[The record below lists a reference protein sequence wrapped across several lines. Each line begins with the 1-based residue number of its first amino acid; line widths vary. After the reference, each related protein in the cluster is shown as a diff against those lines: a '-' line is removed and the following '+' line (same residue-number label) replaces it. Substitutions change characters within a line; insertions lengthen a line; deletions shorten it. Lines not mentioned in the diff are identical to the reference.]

1 MNAWNGRRGQ
11 ASNLLWS
18 QNTPAKGISMATTE
32 TSLDSPRLDEQWK
45 LEVKEAPFSPAW
57 LHFLLN
63 FYIIAGDRLIITHC
77 YASGNS
83 IQPVEGQPFL
93 PCWSKVNS
101 EWKKQTPI
109 IILVQSLLYLLCF
122 EQVLKTMYMLSGNM
136 LTVPKPGGSKF
147 KCLFLACGMLNVYQ
161 SLCNG
166 YWAKAVPDSYNL
178 KLKEANIG
186 DCTSHNSVHF
196 DYQSSPLQWQ

>member
-1 MNAWNGRRGQ
+1 MNKPSHFACTHVDNKMLIFTVFLQKAMNAWNGRRGL
-11 ASNLLWS
+11 ASNLFWS

-32 TSLDSPRLDEQWK
+32 TNLDSPRLDEQWD

-93 PCWSKVNS
+93 PCWSKKNS
-101 EWKKQTPI
+101 DWRKQTPI
-109 IILVQSLLYLLCF
+109 IILVQFCF
-122 EQVLKTMYMLSGNM
+122 IFCALSKYWRQC
-136 LTVPKPGGSKF
+136 TC
-147 KCLFLACGMLNVYQ
+147 CLGTC
-161 SLCNG
+161 
-166 YWAKAVPDSYNL
+166 
-178 KLKEANIG
+178 
-186 DCTSHNSVHF
+186 
-196 DYQSSPLQWQ
+196 